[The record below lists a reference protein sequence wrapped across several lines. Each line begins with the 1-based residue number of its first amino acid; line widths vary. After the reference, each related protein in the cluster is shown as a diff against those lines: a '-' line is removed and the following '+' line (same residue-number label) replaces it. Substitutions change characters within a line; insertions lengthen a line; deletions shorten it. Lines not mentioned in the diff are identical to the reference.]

1 MTGPKEEDRRMT
13 KDTLLAEP
21 QGHYGTLKNYVGGR
35 WIDSASTD
43 LRDVVNPATGEVI
56 ARVPNSTTA
65 EVAEAVAAAKEA
77 FASWR
82 HVSPVKRTRPFFV
95 LKHLMEENRE
105 SLARTLVQEMGKDIG
120 DSRLEMQR
128 ALEEVEAACAIP
140 TMTRGYHHED
150 IGPSLDLKVTYV
162 PRGVFFMVPSFNF
175 PAMVPL
181 EYLPYAVSAGCTY
194 INKPSSR
201 VPITQMRIFELID
214 ECGFPPG
221 VINLING
228 GAQVVDD
235 LLEHP
240 DTEGFSF
247 VGSTPVGRDLYAK
260 AAALGKRGQCA
271 TGAKNHFVVMPDA
284 DLDQTVK
291 AAMSSFFGSGGQ
303 RCLAGSVLVPVGGI
317 YEPLRERLVE
327 TASRWKLGYGLDEST
342 DLGPVVTHA
351 AMLRINGMIDRAVAQ
366 GAVPVLDGRNP
377 VVPDYPNGAFVGP
390 TILDGVTPEMEIAQE
405 EVFGP
410 VMAIIPATTLDEAM
424 GIIEQNRF
432 GHSAMI
438 FTQSGI
444 AARAFEARVPVGNI
458 GINVGVPATQSW
470 ATLGGLKESAYGDLH
485 GRAES
490 YLFFTDRKMVA
501 TRWEG

>member
-1 MTGPKEEDRRMT
+1 MSMLEEPRED
-13 KDTLLAEP
+13 
-21 QGHYGTLKNYVGGR
+21 YGTLKNYVGGE
-35 WIDSASTD
+35 WVASSSTD
-43 LRDVVNPATGEVI
+43 LRDVVNPATAEVI
-56 ARVPNSTTA
+56 ARVPNSTSA
-65 EVAEAVAAAKEA
+65 EVSEAVSIAKEA

-82 HVSPVKRTRPFFV
+82 SVSPVRRTRPFFL

-105 SLARTLVQEMGKDIG
+105 SLARTLVQEMGKDIA

-128 ALEEVEAACAIP
+128 ALEEVETTCSIP
-140 TMTRGYHHED
+140 SLTKGYHHEN

-181 EYLPYAVSAGCTY
+181 EYFPYAVAAGCTY

-201 VPITQMRIFELID
+201 VPITQVRIFELID

-221 VINLING
+221 VINLVNG
-228 GAQVVDD
+228 GARVVND

-247 VGSTPVGRDLYAK
+247 VGSTPVGFELYAK
-260 AAALGKRGQCA
+260 AAGLGKRAQCA

-284 DLDQTVK
+284 DIDQVVK

-303 RCLAGSVLVPVGGI
+303 RCLAGSVLVPIGDI
-317 YEPLRERLVE
+317 YEPLRDHLVE
-327 TASRWKLGYGLDEST
+327 TASQWKLGYGLDET
-342 DLGPVVTHA
+342 VDLGPVVTHRDRD
-351 AMLRINGMIDRAVAQ
+351 RINGMIDAAEAQ
-366 GAVPVLDGRNP
+366 GAEPVLDGRNP
-377 VVPDYPNGAFVGP
+377 TVPDCPEGAFVGP
-390 TILDGVTPEMEIAQE
+390 TILDRVTPEMEIAQE

-410 VMAIIPATTLDEAM
+410 VMAISPVDTLDEA
-424 GIIEQNRF
+424 ISLIERSRF

-438 FTQSGI
+438 FTASGS
-444 AARAFEARVPVGNI
+444 AARRFESRVPVGNV
-458 GINVGVPATQSW
+458 GINVGVPATQAW

-490 YLFFTDRKMVA
+490 VLFFTDRKMVA
-501 TRWEG
+501 ARWE

>member
-1 MTGPKEEDRRMT
+1 MNEDELLVEPK
-13 KDTLLAEP
+13 P
-21 QGHYGTLKNYVGGR
+21 HYGTLRNYVGGH
-35 WIDSASTD
+35 WLESVSSDI
-43 LRDVVNPATGEVI
+43 RDVVNPATGEVI

-65 EVAEAVAAAKEA
+65 EVGEAVAAAKDA

-82 HVSPVKRTRPFFV
+82 HVSPVKRARPFFI

-105 SLARTLVQEMGKDIG
+105 SLARSLVQEMGKDIH
-120 DSRLEMQR
+120 DSRLEIQR
-128 ALEEVEAACAIP
+128 ALEEVEAACSMP
-140 TMTRGYHHED
+140 TITRGYHQEN
-150 IGPSLDLKVTYV
+150 IGPSLDLKVTYI

-181 EYLPYAVSAGCTY
+181 EYLPYAVAAGCTY

-201 VPITQMRIFELID
+201 VPITQVRIFELID

-221 VINLING
+221 VINMVQG
-228 GAQVVDD
+228 GAQVVED

-240 DTEGFSF
+240 DTECFSF

-291 AAMSSFFGSGGQ
+291 AAMASFFGSGGQ
-303 RCLAGSVLVPVGGI
+303 RCLAGSVLVPVGNVHQ
-317 YEPLRERLVE
+317 PLRERLIE
-327 TASRWKLGYGLDEST
+327 TASRWKLGYGLDESV

-351 AMLRINGMIDRAVAQ
+351 AMRRITAMIDRAVEQ
-366 GAVPVLDGRNP
+366 GAVPVLDGRHP

-390 TILDGVTPEMEIAQE
+390 TILEGVTTDMEIAQE

-410 VMAIIPATTLDEAM
+410 VMAIIPAATLDEAM
-424 GIIEQNRF
+424 GIIEQSRF

-438 FTQSGI
+438 FTKSGI
-444 AARAFEARVPVGNI
+444 AARAFESRVPVGNI

-501 TRWEG
+501 ARWE